1 VRGLRPGIP
10 ASASIGRRPSSQTSQ
25 ALVANE
31 RTHQLP
37 VSQLQD
43 SQDSSATYNLYTS
56 TSTEKHH
63 CSFIHNLNHPPL
75 RKASRTRAAK
85 QFRRLQHSQSP
96 PPTPHAL
103 STTGAA
109 PDSSLVC
116 SIVVVFL
123 IPVPLLF
130 QRAWPDPRCYSTVSP
145 RKRNCLWIVF
155 SARMLKCWA
164 IRALIVA

>member
-116 SIVVVFL
+116 SIVIVFL
-123 IPVPLLF
+123 FRSLCSFRGLGRIRDVTPPCH
-130 QRAWPDPRCYSTVSP
+130 PGSG
-145 RKRNCLWIVF
+145 IVCGSSF